1 MLSVLVLFIFFLMK
15 CSFTAVSYIL
25 CCLFYSDR
33 NSSQLVIEAENLLQ
47 HSAVH
52 DAVLV
57 QYFKQLVTGHD
68 TGQLHIDSLYRQ
80 FIITYIKILQ
90 KVI

>member
-1 MLSVLVLFIFFLMK
+1 MK
-15 CSFTAVSYIL
+15 CSFTAVSYIF
-25 CCLFYSDR
+25 CCWLYSDR
-33 NSSQLVIEAENLLQ
+33 KSSHLVTEAENLLQ

-68 TGQLHIDSLYRQ
+68 TGQLHIDSLDRQ
-80 FIITYIKILQ
+80 FIITYVTVVQNSTKSNLTDHTLL
-90 KVI
+90 